1 MAMRVTKA
9 KKINEKNLDNVQKNE
24 KNRYN
29 VKEDN
34 IKKMIAYLKIQNKND
49 TRTN

>member
-1 MAMRVTKA
+1 MRVTKA
-9 KKINEKNLDNVQKNE
+9 KKINEKNLENSENNQ

-34 IKKMIAYLKIQNKND
+34 IKKMIKYLKAQKKK
-49 TRTN
+49 

>member
-1 MAMRVTKA
+1 MRVTKA
-9 KKINEKNLDNVQKNE
+9 KKINDKNLEKLENNK

-34 IKKMIAYLKIQNKND
+34 IKKMMKYLKTQNKND
-49 TRTN
+49 N